1 MPLDMEKVRELRPQT
16 EFYYFPTTGSTMT
29 EMSRLLGSGAG
40 ASTVVVADEQTAG
53 IGRFGRSWIS
63 EKDAGIYTSIILRLP
78 LAPAEMPIASLV
90 IGLAV
95 AEAIEKSSHL
105 ACDLRWPN
113 DVLIAD
119 RKVAGIL
126 TQLVDED
133 IIAGVGINV
142 NNTAFPDDLRTP
154 ATSLLL
160 ASGGRPQNRERLL
173 AKLLDS
179 LDSFSDL
186 LVSQGSGAILRTFAA
201 ASTYVMD
208 RRVIVEES
216 GVRGTTAGLDQQGFL
231 LVRSHDSGVMRRIS
245 SGGIRPDPEASV

>member
-1 MPLDMEKVRELRPQT
+1 MPLDIDKIRGLRPQT
-16 EFYYFPTTGSTMT
+16 EFHYFPTIGSTMT
-29 EMSRLLGSGAG
+29 EISRLLASGSGPA
-40 ASTVVVADEQTAG
+40 TVVVADEQTAG
-53 IGRFGRSWIS
+53 IGRLGRSWIS
-63 EKDAGIYTSIILRLP
+63 EKNAGIYTSIVLRLP
-78 LAPAEMPIASLV
+78 LSPAEMPIASLL

-126 TQLVDED
+126 TQLADEN

-160 ASGGRPQNRERLL
+160 ASGGRPQNREKLF
-173 AKLLDS
+173 AELLDS
-179 LDSFSDL
+179 LDAFSEL
-186 LVSQGSGAILRTFAA
+186 LVSKSSTAILRTFAA
-201 ASTYVMD
+201 GSTYVMN

-216 GVRGTTAGLDQQGFL
+216 GMRGTTAGLDDQGFL
-231 LVRSHDSGVMRRIS
+231 LVRSHDSGVTRRIS
-245 SGGIRPDPEASV
+245 SGGIRPDPEASL